1 MFEIIKKIRT
11 FFTNLFAKD
20 VFIKIGSLVAAIVI
34 WFIVSVSVY
43 QTMDDVFYN
52 VQVEIDI
59 SGTYAEASGYQ
70 PMTQSEETVTV
81 YITGDRGEI
90 GNLKSEDLVAVASAE
105 NVMYARE
112 YRLPLEIRCKSNKD
126 FEVTKIEPSVIS
138 VDFDRIVT
146 KEVELKSRLSGVRAE
161 EGYIMG
167 EQDDIVI
174 VPNIVNVT
182 GPAEMVE
189 NITDAMVV
197 ISEDTLL
204 TETTDFKADS
214 LSFFNGSVPITDE
227 NDVLSFDKTEFTVHV
242 PVYERRTVSLNL
254 LFANAPES
262 FNIEAFKEKLDM
274 SVTELEIAVPSES
287 IREMNSIEN
296 SIDIGTIDMREVDIG
311 SEFTFSTADFLPEGC
326 QDLGEVK
333 TVTVKCPSDGL
344 VRRPIHFTGSSI
356 QLVNAPAQFNVDIIT
371 SGVTAIFIGS
381 AESMEQLTYI
391 DIIAQIDMYNS
402 IDAESGSGYYKLPVT
417 FVIPFYDD
425 VWCVGSDDALTPRVT
440 INATPKGGN

>member
-1 MFEIIKKIRT
+1 MLEVIKKIKA
-11 FFTNLFAKD
+11 FFNNLFAKD
-20 VFIKIGSLVAAIVI
+20 VFIKIGSLIAAIVI

-52 VQVEIDI
+52 VPVEINI

-70 PMTQSEETVTV
+70 PMMQSEETVIV

-112 YRLPLEIRCKSNKD
+112 YRLPLEIQCKSNKD
-126 FEVTKIEPSVIS
+126 FEVTRIEPSVIT

-146 KEVELKSRLSGVRAE
+146 KEVELKSRLSGVRAA

-167 EQDDIVI
+167 SDDDIVI
-174 VPNIVNVT
+174 VPNVVNVT
-182 GPAEMVE
+182 GPAKMVE

-197 ISEDTLL
+197 INGDTLL

-214 LSFFNGSVPITDE
+214 LSFFNGSVALTDE
-227 NDVLSFDKTEFTVHV
+227 TGKLSFDKPEFTVHV
-242 PVYERRTVSLNL
+242 PVFEKRTVSLNV

-262 FNIEAFKEKLDM
+262 FNTDAFKKMLDM

-287 IREMNSIEN
+287 IREMNSIDN
-296 SIDIGTIDMREVDIG
+296 TIDIGTIDMREVDIG
-311 SEFTFSTADFLPEGC
+311 SEFTFSTSDFLPEGC
-326 QDLGEVK
+326 QDLGEIR
-333 TVTVKCPSDGL
+333 TVTVTCPSEGL

-356 QLVNAPAQFNVDIIT
+356 QLVNAPAQFNIDIIT

-381 AESMEQLTYI
+381 SESMEKLTYI
-391 DIIAQIDMYNS
+391 DIIAQMNMTNIPDMETGYN
-402 IDAESGSGYYKLPVT
+402 KLPVT

-425 VWCVGSDDALTPRVT
+425 VWCVGTDDALTPIVT
-440 INATPKGGN
+440 INATMKDGSQ

>member
-1 MFEIIKKIRT
+1 MLEVLKKIKV
-11 FFTNLFAKD
+11 FFNNLFAKD

-34 WFIVSVSVY
+34 WFVVSVSVY
-43 QTMDDVFYN
+43 QTMYDVFYN
-52 VQVEIDI
+52 VQIEIDI

-70 PMTQSEETVTV
+70 PMTQSDETVTV
-81 YITGDRGEI
+81 FITGDRGEI

-112 YRLPLEIRCKSNKD
+112 YRLPLEIRCNSNKD
-126 FEVTKIEPSVIS
+126 FEVTRIEPSVIT

-146 KEVELKSRLSGVRAE
+146 KEVELKSRLSGVRAAD
-161 EGYIMG
+161 GFIMG
-167 EQDDIVI
+167 AEDDIVI
-174 VPNIVNVT
+174 VPNTVNVT

-189 NITDAMVV
+189 NITDALVV

-214 LSFFNGSVPITDE
+214 LSFFNGSVAITDD
-227 NDVLSFDKTEFTVHV
+227 NGNLSFDKPEFTVHV
-242 PVYERRTVSLNL
+242 PVYERRTVSLNV

-262 FNIEAFKEKLDM
+262 FNTEAFKEKLDI
-274 SVTELEIAVPSES
+274 SVSELEIAVPSES
-287 IREMNSIEN
+287 IREMNSIDN

-311 SEFTFSTADFLPEGC
+311 SEFTFSTVDFLPEGC
-326 QDLGEVK
+326 QDLGAIG
-333 TVTVKCPSDGL
+333 TVTVTCPSDGI

-356 QLVNAPAQFNVDIIT
+356 QLVNAPAQFNFDIIT

-381 AESMEQLTYI
+381 SESMDQLTNI

-402 IDAESGSGYYKLPVT
+402 FDKETGYHKLPVT

-440 INATPKGGN
+440 INATLKDGSQ